1 MKNLLAGALFGAS
14 ALAMASSAIAEGNL
28 VISANTSDAAPR
40 AAFEAVVEK
49 FRAANPDINVEFNV
63 IEHEAYKTAIR
74 NFLVADEGPDVG
86 FWFAGNRMAGF
97 VNDGLFADIS
107 DVWADNGL
115 AETMASTMPS
125 ITFDGKQYGLPYSY
139 YQWGVY
145 HRADIFEANGIAIPE
160 TYDDLLAAC
169 GTLRAAGIAPVT
181 IGTKF
186 LWTTAGWFDYLN
198 MRTNGLEFHIDLML
212 GKAKYTDERVVAT
225 MENWK
230 KAIEADC
237 FIENHQN
244 YSWQEAQPAL
254 INGEAAMYLIGNFL
268 VPNLPE
274 ETVANLDFFQ
284 FPDINP
290 GMARGEDAPTDLVFI
305 PANAQNIDNAKKFLG
320 FLSQPENAEAVNAA
334 LQTLPPNSLA
344 KPLDDKFLNKGAE
357 MLSKSLTAQFY
368 DRDTTPEMAKVGMQG
383 FQDFMLNP
391 GDMMEI
397 LEELEEERQRIFGDA
412 M

>member
-1 MKNLLAGALFGAS
+1 MKSYLAGALVGAS
-14 ALAMASSAIAEGNL
+14 ALAMTAGAALAEGSL

-49 FRAANPDINVEFNV
+49 FKAANPDIDVEFNV

-97 VNDGLFADIS
+97 VADGLFADIS

-115 AETMASTMPS
+115 ADKMASTMPS

-139 YQWGVY
+139 YQWGLYV
-145 HRADIFEANGIAIPE
+145 REDIMEANGISQFA

-169 GTLRAAGIAPVT
+169 ETLNAAGIAPFT

-186 LWTTAGWFDYLN
+186 LWTAAGWFDYLN

-212 GKAKYTDERVVAT
+212 GKVAYTDPGVVAT
-225 MENWK
+225 FENWK
-230 KAIEADC
+230 KAIDAGC
-237 FIENHQN
+237 FIANHQN
-244 YSWQEAQPAL
+244 YSWQEAQPPL
-254 INGEAAMYLIGNFL
+254 INGEAAGYLMGNFL
-268 VPNLPE
+268 IPNLPA
-274 ETVANLDFFQ
+274 ETSATMTYWQ
-284 FPDINP
+284 FPDINA
-290 GMARGEDAPTDLVFI
+290 GMARGEDAPTDLVFV

-320 FLSQPENAEAVNAA
+320 FLSSAENMTEINAA
-334 LQTLPPNSLA
+334 LQQLPPHSDA
-344 KPLDDKFLNKGAE
+344 KPLDDPFLNAGAE
-357 MLSKSLTAQFY
+357 VLSKSLTAQFY

-391 GDMMEI
+391 EDMMDI
-397 LEELEEERQRIFGDA
+397 LEELEEERERIFGA
-412 M
+412 L

>member
-1 MKNLLAGALFGAS
+1 M
-14 ALAMASSAIAEGNL
+14 
-28 VISANTSDAAPR
+28 
-40 AAFEAVVEK
+40 
-49 FRAANPDINVEFNV
+49 
-63 IEHEAYKTAIR
+63 
-74 NFLVADEGPDVG
+74 
-86 FWFAGNRMAGF
+86 
-97 VNDGLFADIS
+97 
-107 DVWADNGL
+107 
-115 AETMASTMPS
+115 
-125 ITFDGKQYGLPYSY
+125 
-139 YQWGVY
+139 
-145 HRADIFEANGIAIPE
+145 EANGISQFE

-169 GTLRAAGIAPVT
+169 GTLRGAGIAPVT

-230 KAIEADC
+230 KALEAGC

-244 YSWQEAQPAL
+244 YSWQEAQPPL
-254 INGEAAMYLIGNFL
+254 INGEAGMYLIGNFL

-274 ETVANLDFFQ
+274 ETSAAMTYWQ

-290 GMARGEDAPTDLVFI
+290 GMPRGEDAPTDLVFV
-305 PANAQNIDNAKKFLG
+305 PANAQNIDNAKKFLA
-320 FLSQPENAEAVNAA
+320 FLSTAENMTSINAA
-334 LQTLPPNSLA
+334 LQQLPPHSDA
-344 KPLDDKFLNKGAE
+344 PPLDDPFLNAGAE
-357 MLSKSLTAQFY
+357 VLSNSLTAQFY

-391 GDMMEI
+391 EDMMDI